1 MKQKALCAGDAHSHE
16 AVHWRKWS
24 RSTSMLLK
32 RAPLAL
38 SNALGAIEYAEAA
51 FSLIF
56 LREITGK
63 GNEVP

>member
-1 MKQKALCAGDAHSHE
+1 MKQKALRAEMRTRTKMKNIASGL
-16 AVHWRKWS
+16 
-24 RSTSMLLK
+24 RSASVVAY

-38 SNALGAIEYAEAA
+38 SNALGARMCRGT
-51 FSLIF
+51 FFLIF